1 MTAGPVALAVPVA
14 AMLIF
19 GACNTL
25 LMKLLSRQVLPPAP
39 GAEPQ
44 SFVYPFFQTL
54 VMMVGMFLC
63 LLAHNFSRCAQ
74 PRPAAAADVDKAAPF
89 SKSILAF
96 PAACDLAGTTFI
108 HAAYAAI
115 PASVVQMCRGSLVLF
130 TCILSELCLSRR
142 HARHQYIG
150 VGLVT
155 IGLLTV
161 AGHSVMYTGAPQSTL
176 GIPPW
181 IGVLSCLT
189 GELCLAVK
197 IVMEERYF
205 GKYPLEPLELVGYE
219 GLFGIVMTAAVLLAL
234 EHLRMER
241 TSEAW
246 YMMQSSAWVSVP
258 VCAAACTI
266 ALFNWAGGV
275 ITKYASAVARSTID
289 VSRTVIIWAVELMLL
304 WNVFSAMQCAGFL
317 ILVCGTLTYNRVLPL
332 PGFIAPSPEEKS
344 LV

>member
-1 MTAGPVALAVPVA
+1 
-14 AMLIF
+14 MLIF

-63 LLAHNFSRCAQ
+63 LLAHHFSRCTQSAR
-74 PRPAAAADVDKAAPF
+74 PSADADAGKAATFPKWILGIPAAF
-89 SKSILAF
+89 
-96 PAACDLAGTTFI
+96 DLAGTTFI

-130 TCILSELCLSRR
+130 TCILSELCLARR

-161 AGHSVMYTGAPQSTL
+161 AGHSVLVGTPQSTL
-176 GIPPW
+176 AIPAW
-181 IGVLSCLT
+181 VGVLSCLI

-197 IVMEERYF
+197 IVVEERYF

-219 GLFGIVMTAAVLLAL
+219 GLFGIAMTAALLVAL
-234 EHLRMER
+234 EYFRMER

-258 VCAAACTI
+258 VCMAACSI
-266 ALFNWAGGV
+266 ACFNWAGGV
-275 ITKYASAVARSTID
+275 ITKQASAVARSTID

-332 PGFIAPSPEEKS
+332 PTFMASPPEEKS